1 MSETNI
7 KSFAQKIGVEPEHL
21 LTQLIAAG
29 IKGKKVGDDLT
40 NDEKMLLLKHLSGDA
55 GAELPKSR
63 NKITLS
69 RRTTSE
75 IRQTSRTGG
84 AHAVQVVVRKK
95 RTFVNK
101 GVIDEVQAK
110 EEEKIRLEK
119 EAEERKQAEI
129 NAAKEAETLAKKSAE
144 EEAARVKAEAEAEG
158 IRKADAEKVEMTA
171 KKEAKKAAGTDHT
184 EEPKKSAGPRPGK
197 QAPAKKDKSA
207 RNKDHAGFGK
217 GREQLHVAA
226 GKGKRRK
233 PKRRSN
239 QKVQTS
245 ITDQH
250 IFEKPTEPVIHE
262 IEIPETI
269 TVADLA
275 AAMSVK
281 AGEVIKVLM
290 GMGMM
295 VTINQ
300 MLDSDTATLLVEEMG
315 HVAKEAKAE
324 TPEDIFSQV
333 DAGEHELKPR
343 NPIVTVMGH
352 VDHGKTSLLDYIR
365 KTRVASGEAG
375 GITQHIGAYHVETGH
390 GGMTFLDTPGHEAF
404 SAMRARGAS
413 ATDIVIIVVAADD
426 GVKPQTVEA
435 IHHARTADV
444 PIVIAIN
451 KIDKEGAD
459 PERVKSELSS
469 HDVFVE
475 DYGGDVMSVAV
486 SAHTGE
492 GVDSLLESVLLT
504 TEILEL
510 KAPVTGPMKGMV
522 VEARLDKG
530 RGPVATL
537 LVQDGT
543 LHKGDIII
551 AGQESGKVRAMHDD
565 VGNVIKQA
573 GPSIPV
579 EVLGLSGVPTAGD
592 EVLVA
597 HDERQAREIAM
608 YRKSRAKESKL
619 ARQQASKLENIFQNM
634 EDSQSEKK
642 TLNLLVKADVQGSV
656 EALSQSLE
664 KMSSDEVKVTVVH
677 GMVGGISESDVNL
690 ALASQAIII
699 AFNVRADMAARKLIE
714 NEGVEVYYYKVIYDA
729 VDQVKAAIEGMLSPE
744 IKEEITGLAEVRD
757 VFMVSKVGAI
767 AGCMVIEGSIKRNNP
782 VRVLRDNVVIFEGK
796 LDSLR
801 RFKEDA
807 NEVKAGLECGIG
819 VKNYNDIKVGDQIEV
834 FEVTE
839 TKRTLDSL

>member
-21 LTQLIAAG
+21 LKQLTAAG

-40 NDEKMLLLKHLSGDA
+40 NDEKMLLLKHLSGNNE
-55 GAELPKSR
+55 AELPKSR
-63 NKITLS
+63 SKITLS

-101 GVIDEVQAK
+101 GVIDEAQAQ
-110 EEEKIRLEK
+110 EEEKLRLEQEK
-119 EAEERKQAEI
+119 EQQKLAEI
-129 NAAKEAETLAKKSAE
+129 NAAKEQELAAKKAAE
-144 EEAARVKAEAEAEG
+144 EAEARAKAEAEAEQA
-158 IRKADAEKVEMTA
+158 RLAEAERAA
-171 KKEAKKAAGTDHT
+171 KEQAQMQEVPPQAG
-184 EEPKKSAGPRPGK
+184 EPKKSAGPRPGK
-197 QAPAKKDKSA
+197 QTPAKKEKSGQHRDKGDFE
-207 RNKDHAGFGK
+207 KE
-217 GREQLHVAA
+217 REQLHVAP
-226 GKGKRRK
+226 GKGGKRRK
-233 PKRRSN
+233 PKRRGN

-250 IFEKPTEPVIHE
+250 VFEKPTEPVVRE
-262 IEIPETI
+262 VEIPETI

-281 AGEVIKVLM
+281 AGEVIKALM

-300 MLDSDTATLLVEEMG
+300 MLDTDTATLVVEEMG

-324 TPEDIFSQV
+324 TPEDIFTQQDSG
-333 DAGEHELKPR
+333 AHELKPR
-343 NPIVTVMGH
+343 FPIVTVMGH

-365 KTRVASGEAG
+365 ETRVASGEAG
-375 GITQHIGAYHVETGH
+375 GITQHIGAYHVKTDQ

-404 SAMRARGAS
+404 SAMRARGAQ

-426 GVKPQTVEA
+426 GVKPQTIEA
-435 IHHARTADV
+435 IHHARTAGV

-459 PERVKSELSS
+459 PERVKSELST

-475 DYGGDVMSVAV
+475 DYGGDVMSVNV
-486 SAHTGE
+486 SAHSGE
-492 GVDSLLESVLLT
+492 GIDNLLESVLLT
-504 TEILEL
+504 SEILEL
-510 KAPVTGPMKGMV
+510 KAPVSGPLKGMV

-530 RGPVATL
+530 RGPVATV
-537 LVQDGT
+537 LVLEGT
-543 LHKGDIII
+543 LNKGDILI
-551 AGQESGKVRAMHDD
+551 AGQESGKVRAMYDD
-565 VGNVIKQA
+565 TGKAIKHA
-573 GPSIPV
+573 GPAMPV
-579 EVLGLSGVPTAGD
+579 ELLGLSGVPTAGD

-597 HDERQAREIAM
+597 RDERMAREIAM
-608 YRKSRAKESKL
+608 YRKSKAKESKL

-634 EDSQSEKK
+634 EDSQAETK

-664 KMSSDEVKVTVVH
+664 KMSSDEVKVNVIH

-690 ALASQAIII
+690 ALASEAIII

-729 VDQVKAAIEGMLSPE
+729 VDQVKAAIEGMMSPDV
-744 IKEEITGLAEVRD
+744 KEEITGLAEVRD
-757 VFMVSKVGAI
+757 VFVVSKVGAI

-801 RFKEDA
+801 RFKDDA

-834 FEVTE
+834 FEVVE
-839 TKRTLDSL
+839 TKRTLN

>member
-21 LTQLIAAG
+21 LKQLTAAG
-29 IKGKKVGDDLT
+29 VKGKKVGDDLT
-40 NDEKMLLLKHLSGDA
+40 NDEKILLLKHLSGDVD
-55 GAELPKSR
+55 AELPKSR

-69 RRTTSE
+69 RRTSSE
-75 IRQTSRTGG
+75 IRQTSRTGS

-95 RTFVNK
+95 RTFLNK

-110 EEEKIRLEK
+110 EEEKLRLEK
-119 EAEERKQAEI
+119 EAEERKEAEI
-129 NAAKEAETLAKKSAE
+129 NATKEAEILAKKSAE
-144 EEAARVKAEAEAEG
+144 EEVARARAEAEAEVS
-158 IRKADAEKVEMTA
+158 RKT
-171 KKEAKKAAGTDHT
+171 EAKKAAKEEAIKAANVDST
-184 EEPKKSAGPRPGK
+184 EETKKSAGPRPGK

-207 RNKDHAGFGK
+207 RHKDHGGFGK
-217 GREQLHVAA
+217 GREQLHVAP

-233 PKRRSN
+233 PRRRGN

-245 ITDQH
+245 ISDQH
-250 IFEKPTEPVIHE
+250 VFEKPTEPVIYE
-262 IEIPETI
+262 VEIPETI

-300 MLDSDTATLLVEEMG
+300 ILDSDTATLLVEEMG
-315 HVAKEAKAE
+315 HIAKEAKAE
-324 TPEDIFSQV
+324 TPEDVFSQIDDGV
-333 DAGEHELKPR
+333 HELKPR
-343 NPIVTVMGH
+343 YPIVTVMGH

-365 KTRVASGEAG
+365 ETRVASGEAG
-375 GITQHIGAYHVETGH
+375 GITQHIGAYHVETH

-404 SAMRARGAS
+404 SAMRARGAG

-426 GVKPQTVEA
+426 GVKPQTIEA
-435 IHHARTADV
+435 IHHARTAGV

-492 GVDSLLESVLLT
+492 GVDALLESVLLT
-504 TEILEL
+504 SEILEL
-510 KAPVTGPMKGMV
+510 QAPVTGPMKGMV

-530 RGPVATL
+530 RGPVATV
-537 LVQDGT
+537 LVQSGT
-543 LHKGDIII
+543 LHKGDIVI
-551 AGQESGKVRAMHDD
+551 AGQESGKVRAMYNDA
-565 VGNVIKQA
+565 GRVIKQA

-579 EVLGLSGVPTAGD
+579 ELLGLSGVPTAGD

-597 HDERQAREIAM
+597 SDERQAREIAM
-608 YRKSRAKESKL
+608 YRKSKAKESKL

-690 ALASQAIII
+690 ALASEAIII
-699 AFNVRADMAARKLIE
+699 AFNVRADMTARKLIE

-729 VDQVKAAIEGMLSPE
+729 VDQVRAAIEGMLSPE
-744 IKEEITGLAEVRD
+744 IKETITGLAEVRD

-801 RFKEDA
+801 RFKEDV
-807 NEVKAGLECGIG
+807 NEVKSGLECGIG

-839 TKRTLDSL
+839 TKRTLD

>member
-21 LTQLIAAG
+21 LKQLAAAG

-40 NDEKMLLLKHLSGDA
+40 NDEKMLLLKHLSGNA
-55 GAELPKSR
+55 EVELPKSR
-63 NKITLS
+63 SKITLN

-101 GVIDEVQAK
+101 EVIDEAQAR
-110 EEEKIRLEK
+110 EQEKIRLEK
-119 EAEERKQAEI
+119 EKEEKRKAEI
-129 NAAKEAETLAKKSAE
+129 NATKEAEIKAKKAAE
-144 EEAARVKAEAEAEG
+144 EAEAKEKAEAEAIAEAE
-158 IRKADAEKVEMTA
+158 RSREEEAEKAA
-171 KKEAKKAAGTDHT
+171 KKEAEIKRDLPEV

-197 QAPAKKDKSA
+197 QAPAKKEK
-207 RNKDHAGFGK
+207 AGRIREK
-217 GREQLHVAA
+217 GGYEKEREQLHVAP
-226 GKGKRRK
+226 GKGGKRRK
-233 PKRRSN
+233 PKRMGT

-245 ITDQH
+245 ISDQH
-250 IFEKPTEPVIHE
+250 VFEKPTEPVVRE
-262 IEIPETI
+262 VEIPETI
-269 TVADLA
+269 TVSDLA

-281 AGEVIKVLM
+281 AGEVIKALM

-300 MLDSDTATLLVEEMG
+300 MLDSDTATLVVEELG
-315 HVAKEAKAE
+315 HVAKAAKAE
-324 TPEDIFSQV
+324 TPEDIFTQQDSG
-333 DAGEHELKPR
+333 DYELKSRCPV
-343 NPIVTVMGH
+343 VTVMGH

-365 KTRVASGEAG
+365 ETRVASGEAG
-375 GITQHIGAYHVETGH
+375 GITQHIGAYHVETDH

-404 SAMRARGAS
+404 SAMRARGAQ

-426 GVKPQTVEA
+426 GVKPQTIEA

-492 GVDSLLESVLLT
+492 GIDQLLESVLLT
-504 TEILEL
+504 SEILEL
-510 KAPVTGPMKGMV
+510 QAPVTGPMKGMV

-530 RGPVATL
+530 RGPVTTI
-537 LVQDGT
+537 LVQSGT
-543 LHKGDIII
+543 LHKGDVII
-551 AGQESGKVRAMHDD
+551 AGQESGKVRAMHDET
-565 VGNVIKQA
+565 GKLIKSA

-597 HDERQAREIAM
+597 RDERMAREIAM
-608 YRKSRAKESKL
+608 FRKSKTKESKL

-634 EDSQSEKK
+634 EDSQSETK
-642 TLNLLVKADVQGSV
+642 TLNLLVKADVQGSI
-656 EALSQSLE
+656 EALTQSLE
-664 KMSSDEVKVTVVH
+664 KLSTDEVKVKVIH

-690 ALASQAIII
+690 ALASRAIII
-699 AFNVRADMAARKLIE
+699 AFNVRADMSARKLIE
-714 NEGVEVYYYKVIYDA
+714 SEGVEVYYYKVIYDA
-729 VDQVKAAIEGMLSPE
+729 VDQVKSAIEGMLAPE
-744 IKEEITGLAEVRD
+744 MKENITGLAEVRD
-757 VFMVSKVGAI
+757 VFVVSKVGAI
-767 AGCMVIEGSIKRNNP
+767 AGCMVLEGSIKRNNP

-801 RFKEDA
+801 RFKDDV

-839 TKRTLDSL
+839 TKRTID

>member
-21 LTQLIAAG
+21 LTQLTAAG

-63 NKITLS
+63 NKITLN

-110 EEEKIRLEK
+110 EEEKLRLEK
-119 EAEERKQAEI
+119 EAEERIQAEI
-129 NAAKEAETLAKKSAE
+129 NAAKEAESLAKKSAE
-144 EEAARVKAEAEAEG
+144 EEIARVKAEAEAEEL
-158 IRKADAEKVEMTA
+158 RKADVEKAEMIAKEEA
-171 KKEAKKAAGTDHT
+171 KKEARTDRT

-207 RNKDHAGFGK
+207 RNKDHAGSGK

-250 IFEKPTEPVIHE
+250 VFEKPTEPVIYE
-262 IEIPETI
+262 VEIPETI

-281 AGEVIKVLM
+281 AGEVIKALM

-315 HVAKEAKAE
+315 HVAKEAKPE

-343 NPIVTVMGH
+343 YPIVTVMGH

-365 KTRVASGEAG
+365 ETRVASGEAG

-404 SAMRARGAS
+404 SAMRARGAG

-565 VGNVIKQA
+565 IGNVIKQA
-573 GPSIPV
+573 GPSMPV
-579 EVLGLSGVPTAGD
+579 EVLGLSGVPISGD

-597 HDERQAREIAM
+597 RDERQAREIAM
-608 YRKSRAKESKL
+608 YRKSKAKESKL

-690 ALASQAIII
+690 ALASEAIII

-839 TKRTLDSL
+839 TKRTLD

>member
-21 LTQLIAAG
+21 LTQLTAAG

-95 RTFVNK
+95 RTFINR

-110 EEEKIRLEK
+110 EEEKLRLQK
-119 EAEERKQAEI
+119 EAEETKQAEI
-129 NAAKEAETLAKKSAE
+129 NAAKEAEILAKKSAE
-144 EEAARVKAEAEAEG
+144 EDAARVKAESEAEEV
-158 IRKADAEKVEMTA
+158 RKAETEKTQKAARE
-171 KKEAKKAAGTDHT
+171 EAKKSATTGRT
-184 EEPKKSAGPRPGK
+184 EETKKSAGPRPGK
-197 QAPAKKDKSA
+197 QAPTKKDKSA
-207 RNKDHAGFGK
+207 RTKDSAGFGK
-217 GREQLHVAA
+217 GREQLHVAP

-233 PKRRSN
+233 PRRRGN

-250 IFEKPTEPVIHE
+250 VFEKPTEPVIYE
-262 IEIPETI
+262 VEIPETI

-300 MLDSDTATLLVEEMG
+300 MLDTDTATLLVEEMG
-315 HVAKEAKAE
+315 HIAKEAKAD
-324 TPEDIFSQV
+324 TPEDLFSQV
-333 DAGEHELKPR
+333 DEGDHELKPR
-343 NPIVTVMGH
+343 YPIVTVMGH
-352 VDHGKTSLLDYIR
+352 VDHGKTSLLDFIR
-365 KTRVASGEAG
+365 ETRVASGEAG

-404 SAMRARGAS
+404 SAMRARGAG

-426 GVKPQTVEA
+426 GVKPQTIEA

-459 PERVKSELSS
+459 PERVKSELSA

-475 DYGGDVMSVAV
+475 DYGGDVMSIAV

-492 GVDSLLESVLLT
+492 GVDALLESVLLT
-504 TEILEL
+504 SEILEL
-510 KAPVTGPMKGMV
+510 QAPVTGAMKGMV

-530 RGPVATL
+530 RGPVATV
-537 LVQDGT
+537 LVQEGT

-565 VGNVIKQA
+565 AGNVIKQA

-579 EVLGLSGVPTAGD
+579 ELLGLSGVPTAGD
-592 EVLVA
+592 EVLVVS
-597 HDERQAREIAM
+597 DERQAREIAM
-608 YRKSRAKESKL
+608 FRKSKAKESKL

-767 AGCMVIEGSIKRNNP
+767 AGCMVIDGSIKRNNP

-839 TKRTLDSL
+839 TKRTLD

>member
-1 MSETNI
+1 
-7 KSFAQKIGVEPEHL
+7 
-21 LTQLIAAG
+21 
-29 IKGKKVGDDLT
+29 
-40 NDEKMLLLKHLSGDA
+40 
-55 GAELPKSR
+55 
-63 NKITLS
+63 
-69 RRTTSE
+69 
-75 IRQTSRTGG
+75 
-84 AHAVQVVVRKK
+84 
-95 RTFVNK
+95 
-101 GVIDEVQAK
+101 
-110 EEEKIRLEK
+110 
-119 EAEERKQAEI
+119 
-129 NAAKEAETLAKKSAE
+129 
-144 EEAARVKAEAEAEG
+144 
-158 IRKADAEKVEMTA
+158 
-171 KKEAKKAAGTDHT
+171 
-184 EEPKKSAGPRPGK
+184 
-197 QAPAKKDKSA
+197 
-207 RNKDHAGFGK
+207 
-217 GREQLHVAA
+217 
-226 GKGKRRK
+226 
-233 PKRRSN
+233 
-239 QKVQTS
+239 
-245 ITDQH
+245 
-250 IFEKPTEPVIHE
+250 
-262 IEIPETI
+262 
-269 TVADLA
+269 
-275 AAMSVK
+275 
-281 AGEVIKVLM
+281 
-290 GMGMM
+290 
-295 VTINQ
+295 
-300 MLDSDTATLLVEEMG
+300 
-315 HVAKEAKAE
+315 
-324 TPEDIFSQV
+324 
-333 DAGEHELKPR
+333 
-343 NPIVTVMGH
+343 
-352 VDHGKTSLLDYIR
+352 
-365 KTRVASGEAG
+365 
-375 GITQHIGAYHVETGH
+375 
-390 GGMTFLDTPGHEAF
+390 MTFLDTPGHEAF

-413 ATDIVIIVVAADD
+413 ATDIVILVVAADD
-426 GVKPQTVEA
+426 GVKPQTIEA
-435 IHHARTADV
+435 IHHARTAGV
-444 PIVIAIN
+444 PIIIAIN

-475 DYGGDVMSVAV
+475 DYGGDVMSIAV

-504 TEILEL
+504 SEILEL

-537 LVQDGT
+537 LVQGGT

-551 AGQESGKVRAMHDD
+551 AGQESGKVRALHDD

-579 EVLGLSGVPTAGD
+579 EILGLSGVPTAGD

-597 HDERQAREIAM
+597 SDERQAREIAM
-608 YRKSRAKESKL
+608 YRKSKAKESKL

>member
-21 LTQLIAAG
+21 LKQLTAAG
-29 IKGKKVGDDLT
+29 VKGKKVGDDLT
-40 NDEKMLLLKHLSGDA
+40 NDEKILLLKHLSGDVD
-55 GAELPKSR
+55 AELPKSR

-69 RRTTSE
+69 RRTSSE
-75 IRQTSRTGG
+75 IRQTSRTGS

-95 RTFVNK
+95 RTFLNK

-110 EEEKIRLEK
+110 EEEKLRLER

-129 NAAKEAETLAKKSAE
+129 NATKEAEILAKKSAE
-144 EEAARVKAEAEAEG
+144 EEAARARAEAEAEVS
-158 IRKADAEKVEMTA
+158 RKT
-171 KKEAKKAAGTDHT
+171 EAKKAAKEKAIKAANVDST
-184 EEPKKSAGPRPGK
+184 EETKKSAGPRPGK

-207 RNKDHAGFGK
+207 RHKDHGGFGK
-217 GREQLHVAA
+217 GREQLHVAP

-233 PKRRSN
+233 PRRRGN

-245 ITDQH
+245 ISDQH
-250 IFEKPTEPVIHE
+250 VFEKPTEPVIYE
-262 IEIPETI
+262 VEIPETI

-300 MLDSDTATLLVEEMG
+300 ILDSDTATLLVEEMG
-315 HVAKEAKAE
+315 HIAKEAKAE
-324 TPEDIFSQV
+324 TPEDIFSQIN
-333 DAGEHELKPR
+333 DGEHELKPR
-343 NPIVTVMGH
+343 YPIVTVMGH

-365 KTRVASGEAG
+365 ETRVASGEAG
-375 GITQHIGAYHVETGH
+375 GITQHIGAYHVETH

-404 SAMRARGAS
+404 SAMRARGAG

-426 GVKPQTVEA
+426 GVKPQTIEA
-435 IHHARTADV
+435 IHHARTAGV

-492 GVDSLLESVLLT
+492 GVDALLESVLLT
-504 TEILEL
+504 SEILEL
-510 KAPVTGPMKGMV
+510 QAPVTGPMKGMV

-530 RGPVATL
+530 RGPVATV
-537 LVQDGT
+537 LVQSGT
-543 LHKGDIII
+543 LHKGDIVI
-551 AGQESGKVRAMHDD
+551 AGQESGKVRAMYNDA
-565 VGNVIKQA
+565 GRVIKQA

-579 EVLGLSGVPTAGD
+579 ELLGLSGVPTAGD

-597 HDERQAREIAM
+597 SDERQAREIAM
-608 YRKSRAKESKL
+608 YRKSKAKESKL

-690 ALASQAIII
+690 ALASEAIII
-699 AFNVRADMAARKLIE
+699 AFNVRADMTARKLIE

-744 IKEEITGLAEVRD
+744 IKETITGLAEVRD

-801 RFKEDA
+801 RFKEDV
-807 NEVKAGLECGIG
+807 NEVKSGLECGIG

-834 FEVTE
+834 FEVIE
-839 TKRTLDSL
+839 TKRTLD